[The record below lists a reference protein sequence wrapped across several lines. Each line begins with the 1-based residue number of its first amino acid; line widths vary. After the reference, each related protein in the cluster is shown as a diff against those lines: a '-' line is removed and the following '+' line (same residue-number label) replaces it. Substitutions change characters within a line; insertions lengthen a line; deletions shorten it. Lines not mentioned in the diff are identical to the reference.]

1 MLLISLLCSTPMVW
15 ANPQL
20 ESEYAL
26 KGGALYILPHRQF
39 AVIAYATALAGNYE
53 IQVNTLQFHWTREKY
68 LKFIIQEFS
77 DLSEVDYQ
85 DRMQP
90 KLKQLIIHFDSN
102 LPDTFYLGG
111 NQPLTSPQLKRVFNE
126 DSNCYEYSKMNQNE
140 LAQKNSKRRLGFL
153 S

>member
-1 MLLISLLCSTPMVW
+1 
-15 ANPQL
+15 
-20 ESEYAL
+20 
-26 KGGALYILPHRQF
+26 
-39 AVIAYATALAGNYE
+39 
-53 IQVNTLQFHWTREKY
+53 
-68 LKFIIQEFS
+68 
-77 DLSEVDYQ
+77 
-85 DRMQP
+85 MQP
-90 KLKQLIIHFDSN
+90 KLKQLIIQFDSN